1 MSSKQAHTSR
11 THDPPEQKLTSMQS
25 KITTRSHA
33 LFERALHVFP
43 SGVTHDN
50 RYFGDVEPL
59 YFNRAQGSRKWDV
72 DGREYVDF
80 WMGHGALL
88 LGHGHPSIVEAVEK
102 QVRLGTHM
110 GGGHPL
116 EVEWGEIIQRL
127 VPSAERISFTASGT
141 EAVMLALR
149 LARACTER
157 PKFLKF
163 QGHFHGWYDAMTAG
177 FQAPF
182 DVPTSVGVLD
192 STLNDVIVAPPD
204 LNQVERILAEQ
215 GSEIACVILE
225 PTGAS
230 YGTIPLPQGFL
241 AGVIEIAHKHGALVI
256 FDEIV
261 TGFRYAPGG
270 VQQMAGVTPDITTL
284 AKIVAGGLPG
294 GAVVGKAE
302 VMAALEF
309 HQGDP
314 KWNRYKRINHPGTF
328 NANPL
333 SAAAGITMLTAA
345 STGEPQKYA
354 AAMGRKLV
362 VAMNQVISDMG
373 IEGSCVYG
381 DGPLWHVLLGRGA
394 RANADGTLDLSSANA
409 VTLRESNKPAVKAAL
424 QTGMMRHGID
434 LMSGK
439 SGIMSTA
446 HTEADLDQTLEAFR
460 STLREML
467 DASIL

>member
-1 MSSKQAHTSR
+1 MQESTTGTTS
-11 THDPPEQKLTSMQS
+11 H
-25 KITTRSHA
+25 SHE
-33 LFERALHVFP
+33 LFERALRVFP

-50 RYFGDVEPL
+50 RYFGAVEPV
-59 YFNRAQGSRKWDV
+59 YFSRAQGSRKWDV
-72 DGREYVDF
+72 DGNEYIDY

-88 LGHGHPSIVEAVEK
+88 LGHGHPAIVEAVER
-102 QVRLGTHM
+102 QVRLGTHL

-116 EVEWGEIIQRL
+116 EVEWGELIQAL
-127 VPSAERISFTASGT
+127 VPSAERISFAASGT
-141 EAVMLALR
+141 EAVMLAVR

-192 STLNDVIVAPPD
+192 SMFQDVIVAPAD
-204 LNQVERILAEQ
+204 LQEIERIIGEQ
-215 GSEIACVILE
+215 GEEIACVILE

-230 YGTIPLPQGFL
+230 YGTIPLPDGFL
-241 AGVIEIAHKHGALVI
+241 AGVVEIAHRHGVLVI

-261 TGFRYAPGG
+261 TGFRYSPGG
-270 VQQMAGVTPDITTL
+270 VQGHTGVVPDMTTL
-284 AKIVAGGLPG
+284 AKVVAGGLPG
-294 GAVVGKAE
+294 GAVVGRAD
-302 VMAALEF
+302 VMTALEF
-309 HQGDP
+309 HQDDP

-333 SAAAGITMLTAA
+333 SAAAGIAMLKEAA
-345 STGEPQKYA
+345 TGEPQEYVA
-354 AAMGRKLV
+354 RMGRKLI
-362 VAMNQVISDMG
+362 VAMNEAIADLG

-381 DGPLWHVLLGRGA
+381 DGPLWHVLLRRGA
-394 RANADGTLDLSSANA
+394 RANPDGTLDMSSADA
-409 VTLRESNKPAVKAAL
+409 VTLRESNRPAVKAAL
-424 QTGMMRHGID
+424 QTGMMKRGVD

-446 HTEADLDQTLEAFR
+446 HTEVDLEQTVEAFR
-460 STLREML
+460 ETLREL
-467 DASIL
+467 RDGQVL

>member
-1 MSSKQAHTSR
+1 MHESTADTTTS
-11 THDPPEQKLTSMQS
+11 H
-25 KITTRSHA
+25 SHE
-33 LFERALHVFP
+33 LFERAQQIFP

-50 RYFGDVEPL
+50 RYFGAVEPV
-59 YFNRAQGSRKWDV
+59 YFYRAEGSRKWDV
-72 DGREYVDF
+72 DGKEYIDY

-88 LGHGHPSIVEAVEK
+88 LGHGHPAIVEAVEQ
-102 QVRLGTHM
+102 QVTLGTHL

-116 EVEWGEIIQRL
+116 EVEWGELIQEL

-141 EAVMLALR
+141 EAVMLAVR

-182 DVPTSVGVLD
+182 DVPTSVGVLG
-192 STLNDVIVAPPD
+192 STLQDVVVAPAD
-204 LNQVERILAEQ
+204 LGEVERILGEQ

-230 YGTIPLPQGFL
+230 YGTIPLPDGFL
-241 AGVIEIAHKHGALVI
+241 AGLVELAHRHGVLVI
-256 FDEIV
+256 FDEII
-261 TGFRYAPGG
+261 TGFRYGPGG
-270 VQQMAGVTPDITTL
+270 VQAQTGVIPDMTTL
-284 AKIVAGGLPG
+284 AKILAGGLPG
-294 GAVVGKAE
+294 GAVVGRTE
-302 VMAALEF
+302 VMTALEF
-309 HQGDP
+309 HPGDP
-314 KWNRYKRINHPGTF
+314 KWNRYSRINHPGTF

-333 SAAAGITMLTAA
+333 SAAAGIAMLKEAA
-345 STGEPQKYA
+345 TGQPQEYIA
-354 AAMGRKLV
+354 NMGRRLI
-362 VAMNQVISDMG
+362 VAMNGVIAELG

-394 RANADGTLDLSSANA
+394 RANPDGTLDTTSAGTI
-409 VTLRESNKPAVKAAL
+409 TLRESNKPAVKAAL
-424 QTGMMRHGID
+424 QMGMMRRGID

-446 HTEADLDQTLEAFR
+446 HTDSDLEQTLAAFR
-460 STLREML
+460 GTLRDMH
-467 DASIL
+467 DNGII